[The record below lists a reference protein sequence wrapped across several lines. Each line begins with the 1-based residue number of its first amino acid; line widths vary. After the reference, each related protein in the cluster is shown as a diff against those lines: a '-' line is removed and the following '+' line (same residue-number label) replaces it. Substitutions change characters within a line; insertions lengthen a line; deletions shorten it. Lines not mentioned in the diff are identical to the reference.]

1 MQAMKFL
8 LASAI
13 VLSVVCL
20 ALALFHWVRLRRDLR
35 DGSRDVVTQKPM
47 WLDFPRAYTNQGR
60 HHQRR
65 FFVYF
70 IVFILLLIG
79 LFVLHGAG
87 VISS

>member
-1 MQAMKFL
+1 MKFL

-13 VLSVVCL
+13 VLSIVCL
-20 ALALFHWVRLRRDLR
+20 ALALFHWVRLRRDLK
-35 DGSRDVVTQKPM
+35 DGSRDIVTQKPM

-60 HHQRR
+60 RHQRR

-70 IVFILLLIG
+70 VVFIFLLIG

-87 VISS
+87 VVSS

>member
-1 MQAMKFL
+1 MKFL

-13 VLSVVCL
+13 ALSVVCL
-20 ALALFHWVRLRRDLR
+20 TLALFHWVRLRRGLK

-60 HHQRR
+60 HHERR

-70 IVFILLLIG
+70 VVFILLLIG

-87 VISS
+87 VVSS

>member
-1 MQAMKFL
+1 MRFL

-20 ALALFHWVRLRRDLR
+20 ALALFHWARLRRDLK
-35 DGSRDVVTQKPM
+35 DGSRSVVTQKPM

-70 IVFILLLIG
+70 VVFIILMIG
-79 LFVLHGAG
+79 LFVLYGTG
-87 VISS
+87 VVGS

>member
-1 MQAMKFL
+1 MKFL

-13 VLSVVCL
+13 ALSVVCL
-20 ALALFHWVRLRRDLR
+20 TLALFHWVRLRRDLK

-60 HHQRR
+60 HHERR

-70 IVFILLLIG
+70 VVFILLLIG

-87 VISS
+87 VVSS